1 MNGREY
7 FHESVVK
14 DIVDIL
20 TDLKDFDEV
29 QFINNV
35 NAKRS
40 FKSITSATKD
50 LILTFPVLVSTD
62 IDPDNAIM
70 IAKAQEKKMA
80 SLLHILFT
88 AISVGNNEDV
98 YDYVKKFHSNVG
110 SLDGSLD
117 SYSAA
122 LDKLATTFGESYDAT
137 LKIDHAVLESVLEDL
152 RESEY
157 VLPDNINES
166 SLESYKVVPGY
177 RTGYNDMVIQEG
189 KNNKKG
195 GKIYIDNSLPVND
208 PAFIDQISRTAA
220 QWHIP
225 LNIGQMQTGDIN
237 KNMQTVDTAFAKAR
251 SSPSNKYGA
260 SYGAAAQNQFNLAMH
275 RMNNAATSVN
285 TAPAVSVP
293 NGVNGTPVQPGQYGF
308 TTTTTSTSTSTSRT
322 SDFESESLDR
332 IRSIEDRLA
341 SGVNDDGTPLTDA
354 DKKVLEKQKANAE
367 KSLKD
372 YRNSRDKQAD
382 QAMNINRSLQRDTR
396 PKAIQDKDMAE
407 YMAKMADAHSKVVL
421 NTEYKKANEL
431 QPTMMVV
438 NFMKHTE
445 EHGDYINTA
454 VIGIKCK
461 IYPISSSDIVN
472 RISGKLR
479 DKSFLTNFVRAT
491 TNEIGFFRDFLFAVD
506 QAKFD
511 AKSYGRQ
518 ATSNKLWKVLE
529 RRGVKSKFRRSLKM
543 YNDATAIST
552 LVMSENDAE
561 YLKKAESIDIM
572 NVSRARKIMDEYNFL
587 CLVVANQST
596 EVASFLYDT
605 GDDTFEMIPFSGLE
619 REASDNSYKKMVNLM
634 AKISR

>member
-98 YDYVKKFHSNVG
+98 YDYVKKFHANVG

-137 LKIDHAVLESVLEDL
+137 LKIDHAVLNSVLEDL
-152 RESEY
+152 KESNY
-157 VLPDNINES
+157 VLPDNVNES

-177 RTGYNDMVIQEG
+177 RTGYNDMIIQEARRTDTSRNAG
-189 KNNKKG
+189 FGPGVSTDFNIDYDERNFRGNGVAFAQGALPGFGLNYDTDTDYVTSHTTRHGNTYTITAQDGTIINMGEDEYNNLLR
-195 GKIYIDNSLPVND
+195 YTSYNNSEKPG
-208 PAFIDQISRTAA
+208 PPRETIQRRIDQGPRT
-220 QWHIP
+220 
-225 LNIGQMQTGDIN
+225 
-237 KNMQTVDTAFAKAR
+237 
-251 SSPSNKYGA
+251 
-260 SYGAAAQNQFNLAMH
+260 
-275 RMNNAATSVN
+275 
-285 TAPAVSVP
+285 
-293 NGVNGTPVQPGQYGF
+293 
-308 TTTTTSTSTSTSRT
+308 
-322 SDFESESLDR
+322 
-332 IRSIEDRLA
+332 
-341 SGVNDDGTPLTDA
+341 
-354 DKKVLEKQKANAE
+354 
-367 KSLKD
+367 
-372 YRNSRDKQAD
+372 
-382 QAMNINRSLQRDTR
+382 
-396 PKAIQDKDMAE
+396 KDMGPIDHAK
-407 YMAKMADAHSKVVL
+407 YMESMTKAHNAVIL
-421 NTEYKKANEL
+421 NNEYKKANEL

-529 RRGVKSKFRRSLKM
+529 RRGAKSKFRRSLKM

-561 YLKKAESIDIM
+561 YLKKTESIDIM

>member
-98 YDYVKKFHSNVG
+98 YDYVRKFHSNVG

-177 RTGYNDMVIQEG
+177 RTGYNDMIVKERTTLNEAKKDTYTPGDVARWKAYIGGYGLDPDSDWDEFKSNVSALRNNISDPISDDEARSILSTYQRAKAVENPASNQIWNTIEKVG
-189 KNNKKG
+189 YGNTTVTTNSNNSYKVDSKLTSYETDTIERMNEIETQLKNNKSLT
-195 GKIYIDNSLPVND
+195 DNE
-208 PAFIDQISRTAA
+208 RTA
-220 QWHIP
+220 
-225 LNIGQMQTGDIN
+225 LKNELDI
-237 KNMQTVDTAFAKAR
+237 
-251 SSPSNKYGA
+251 
-260 SYGAAAQNQFNLAMH
+260 
-275 RMNNAATSVN
+275 
-285 TAPAVSVP
+285 
-293 NGVNGTPVQPGQYGF
+293 
-308 TTTTTSTSTSTSRT
+308 
-322 SDFESESLDR
+322 
-332 IRSIEDRLA
+332 
-341 SGVNDDGTPLTDA
+341 
-354 DKKVLEKQKANAE
+354 KK
-367 KSLKD
+367 KSLED
-372 YRNSRDKQAD
+372 FRNSRAD
-382 QAMNINRSLQRDTR
+382 QARLQSYTQRDNR
-396 PKAIQDKDMAE
+396 PKTVQDKDMAE

-561 YLKKAESIDIM
+561 YLKKTESVDIM

>member
-29 QFINNV
+29 QFINN
-35 NAKRS
+35 AKANRS

-50 LILTFPVLVSTD
+50 LILTFPVMVSTD
-62 IDPDNAIM
+62 IEPDNAIM

-98 YDYVKKFHSNVG
+98 YDYVRKFHSNVG
-110 SLDGSLD
+110 SMSGTLD

-152 RESEY
+152 KESNY
-157 VLPDNINES
+157 TLPDDVKET

-177 RTGYNDMVIQEG
+177 RTGYKDMIIHEEPRWTKAGNLRDARASLAWFSDDPDNVTFADIRAAFD
-189 KNNKKG
+189 KG
-195 GKIYIDNSLPVND
+195 LIDED
-208 PAFIDQISRTAA
+208 EF
-220 QWHIP
+220 
-225 LNIGQMQTGDIN
+225 
-237 KNMQTVDTAFAKAR
+237 NM
-251 SSPSNKYGA
+251 Y
-260 SYGAAAQNQFNLAMH
+260 AQNI
-275 RMNNAATSVN
+275 ATLHGDQVAKLPTGKGEFS
-285 TAPAVSVP
+285 
-293 NGVNGTPVQPGQYGF
+293 Y
-308 TTTTTSTSTSTSRT
+308 TTTTYNSKINTMDADEKRLSNIVADWENGITDHNDKKAEKEYNSAKQQLERYEKARHTS
-322 SDFESESLDR
+322 FEKINTNNSKNLTNKDVGSLD
-332 IRSIEDRLA
+332 
-341 SGVNDDGTPLTDA
+341 
-354 DKKVLEKQKANAE
+354 
-367 KSLKD
+367 
-372 YRNSRDKQAD
+372 
-382 QAMNINRSLQRDTR
+382 
-396 PKAIQDKDMAE
+396 
-407 YMAKMADAHSKVVL
+407 MAKYIETMSKVHNAAVL
-421 NTEYKKANEL
+421 NNEYKKANEL

-445 EHGDYINTA
+445 TNGDFINTA

-461 IYPISSSDIVN
+461 IYPVSSADIVD
-472 RISGKLR
+472 RISGKLK

-491 TNEIGFFRDFLFAVD
+491 TNEIAFFRDFLFAVD

-511 AKSYGRQ
+511 AKSYGKN

-529 RRGVKSKFRRSLKM
+529 RRSTKSKFRRSLKM

-561 YLKKAESIDIM
+561 YLKKMHSIDILD
-572 NVSRARKIMDEYNFL
+572 VSHARKIMDSYNFM
-587 CLVVANQST
+587 CMVIANQST

-605 GDDTFEMIPFSGLE
+605 GDDTYEMIPFSGLE